1 MLCSC
6 FSPLLWVSKKIS
18 TSQNIRA
25 YHILNN
31 WKKCLYADKTNWYQ
45 GRLLVELLNWTLIYR
60 DTTNAA
66 PDFMIIFTTTDYLH
80 ISNSNIRHNV
90 SFMNSNL
97 FNTNLFAIRL

>member
-66 PDFMIIFTTTDYLH
+66 PDFMIIFILVIVILDTTSASWIQTYLTQ
-80 ISNSNIRHNV
+80 IY
-90 SFMNSNL
+90 L
-97 FNTNLFAIRL
+97 Q

>member
-45 GRLLVELLNWTLIYR
+45 GRLLVELLNRTLIYR

-66 PDFMIIFTTTDYLH
+66 PDFMIIFILVIVILDTMSASWIQTYLTQ
-80 ISNSNIRHNV
+80 IY
-90 SFMNSNL
+90 L
-97 FNTNLFAIRL
+97 Q